1 MDERPREPPGADS
14 LLTQKQF
21 AEQRGWSKQ
30 YVNQL
35 VKQGKIPL
43 TNGLIDPAAA
53 DVALTQSRDSSRQG
67 RFRTDAMH
75 HEAEENDSSVP
86 AGAPKSFVRA
96 RTVRENYRALR
107 EKAEYDLRIGE
118 LVNYREVQAAAQDAG
133 VATRDCIMALAPDI
147 ATAIATELKV
157 DEAAVR
163 RIVQPLLKDALIKA
177 ADLLEQHVADIQRSN
192 PHYQAEPDA
201 RRMSD

>member
-1 MDERPREPPGADS
+1 MDEPLEDPPAADG

-35 VKQGKIPL
+35 VKQGKVPL

-53 DVALTQSRDSSRQG
+53 DAALARNRDPSRQG

-75 HEAEENDSSVP
+75 QEADESKSAVP
-86 AGAPKSFVRA
+86 SGAPKSFVRA

-107 EKAEYDLRIGE
+107 EKAEYGLMIGE
-118 LVNYREVQAAAQDAG
+118 LVNYREVQTAAQDAG

-147 ATAIATELKV
+147 AAAIATALKV
-157 DEAAVR
+157 DATEVERLVR
-163 RIVQPLLKDALIKA
+163 PLLKDALNKA
-177 ADLLEQHVADIQRSN
+177 ADNLEQQVADIQRSN
-192 PHYQAEPDA
+192 PHYQAEPGA
-201 RRMSD
+201 KRVGG

>member
-1 MDERPREPPGADS
+1 MDEAPEEPPAADG

-53 DVALTQSRDSSRQG
+53 DAALARNRDPSRQG

-75 HEAEENDSSVP
+75 QETEDNESSVP

-107 EKAEYDLRIGE
+107 EKAEYGLMIGE

-147 ATAIATELKV
+147 ATAIAIELKV

-163 RIVQPLLKDALIKA
+163 RIVQPLLQNALIKA
-177 ADLLEQHVADIQRSN
+177 ADLLEQQVADIQRSN
-192 PHYQAEPDA
+192 PHYQAEAGA